1 MRSFDHMQA
10 YQIAFKKMDVPAYLL
25 DSDGQLFACNIQLLR
40 FLGLDVPNDH
50 SIYNMLAQHGL
61 WTRQQMQSFQQEDM
75 SILISGNKNT
85 TLQTVIHEKGDILY
99 FEIVRTPLFDESGQ
113 AFGLMVTLRDITKQK
128 QLETK
133 VKDLE
138 ARLRYVNKFIGTSEI
153 NITGDMSSARVV
165 KVLIVE
171 DNLLT
176 QKVEK
181 KLLMAS
187 HCLTDAVATVEQMKE
202 IFKPGKYDLVL
213 VDLGLGSG
221 NGNGYQATGI
231 IREMEKGGQFRVP
244 IIALTGADL
253 NAVELEC
260 DDSEMDGI
268 MSKPLTSE
276 QAQQLVRR
284 YVLQAEVKV
293 TGLKAFKH

>member
-1 MRSFDHMQA
+1 MQV
-10 YQIAFKKMDVPAYLL
+10 YQIAFKKMDVPSYLL
-25 DSDGQLFACNIQLLR
+25 DRDGQLLACNIQLLR
-40 FLGLDVPNDH
+40 FLGLDVQNDN
-50 SIYNMLAQHGL
+50 SIYNMLCVHGL
-61 WTRQQMQSFQQEDM
+61 WTRQQMQYFQQEDM
-75 SILISGNKNT
+75 NTLISGNKNV
-85 TLQTVIHEKGDILY
+85 TLHSVIHEKGDIFY
-99 FEIVRTPLFDESGQ
+99 FEIVRTPLFDESGHG
-113 AFGLMVTLRDITKQK
+113 FGLMVTLRDITKQK
-128 QLETK
+128 QLEGK
-133 VKDLE
+133 VKELE
-138 ARLRYVNKFIGTSEI
+138 ARLRYVNKFLGTSDKNRIGEM
-153 NITGDMSSARVV
+153 NTARVV

-171 DNLLT
+171 DNLIT

-187 HCLTDAVATVEQMKE
+187 HCLTDVVATVEQMKE

-221 NGNGYQATGI
+221 NGNGYQATRI
-231 IREMEKGGQFRVP
+231 IREMEKDSQFRVP

-276 QAQQLVRR
+276 QAQQLVQR

-293 TGLKAFKH
+293 TGLKEFKH